1 MKKLFKTLLMLT
13 TVFALTACGSDNGM
27 SEVQQNKVA
36 NAEKLAVEVVQYT
49 NSAVSSGKFDVDQY
63 LEDYDN
69 IELADLFSKEME
81 LNTSV
86 NDFNCEGKAVNSA
99 FTSFVSGIEDMG
111 AIVAI
116 GSAEA
121 EVDDDTIIVT
131 VPVKGA
137 SGDGSVELIFTNDIY
152 LTMTACTLNVN
163 ETMGQLMGRAAMNTL
178 IGMGTVFVVLIL
190 ISLIISL
197 FGYIPKIQAYFV
209 KKDNVVV
216 TPSPAPV
223 AAPVVAE
230 EEEEELVDD
239 TELVAVITAA
249 IAAYEDSV
257 GTASVEGFQV
267 RSIKRARTNNWKKS

>member
-152 LTMTACTLNVN
+152 LTMTACTMNVN

-197 FGYIPKIQAYFV
+197 FGYIPKLQAYFV

-223 AAPVVAE
+223 APVVVE

-239 TELVAVITAA
+239 TELVAVIAAA
-249 IAAYEDSV
+249 IAAYEGS
-257 GTASVEGFQV
+257 ASVEGFQV
-267 RSIKRARTNNWKKS
+267 RSIKRASTNNWKKS

>member
-13 TVFALTACGSDNGM
+13 TVFALTACGSDNEM
-27 SEVQQNKVA
+27 SEVQQNKIA

-99 FTSFVSGIEDMG
+99 FTSFVSGIEDIG

-197 FGYIPKIQAYFV
+197 FGYIPKLQAYFV
-209 KKDNVVV
+209 KKDNVVAA
-216 TPSPAPV
+216 PSPAPV
-223 AAPVVAE
+223 APVVVE

-239 TELVAVITAA
+239 TELVAVIAAA
-249 IAAYEDSV
+249 IAAYEGS
-257 GTASVEGFQV
+257 ASVEGFQV
-267 RSIKRARTNNWKKS
+267 RSIKRASTNNWKKS

>member
-13 TVFALTACGSDNGM
+13 TVFALTACGSDNEM
-27 SEVQQNKVA
+27 SEVQQNKIA

-99 FTSFVSGIEDMG
+99 FTSFVSGIEDIG

-197 FGYIPKIQAYFV
+197 FGYIPKLQAYFV
-209 KKDNVVV
+209 KKDNVAV

-223 AAPVVAE
+223 AVAPVVVE

-239 TELVAVITAA
+239 TELVAVIAAA
-249 IAAYEDSV
+249 IAAYEGS
-257 GTASVEGFQV
+257 ASVEGFQV
-267 RSIKRARTNNWKKS
+267 RSIKRASTNNWKKS

>member
-1 MKKLFKTLLMLT
+1 
-13 TVFALTACGSDNGM
+13 
-27 SEVQQNKVA
+27 
-36 NAEKLAVEVVQYT
+36 
-49 NSAVSSGKFDVDQY
+49 
-63 LEDYDN
+63 
-69 IELADLFSKEME
+69 
-81 LNTSV
+81 
-86 NDFNCEGKAVNSA
+86 
-99 FTSFVSGIEDMG
+99 
-111 AIVAI
+111 
-116 GSAEA
+116 
-121 EVDDDTIIVT
+121 
-131 VPVKGA
+131 
-137 SGDGSVELIFTNDIY
+137 
-152 LTMTACTLNVN
+152 
-163 ETMGQLMGRAAMNTL
+163 MGRAAMNTL

-197 FGYIPKIQAYFV
+197 FGYIPKLQAYFV

-267 RSIKRARTNNWKKS
+267 RSIKRASTNNWKKS

>member
-99 FTSFVSGIEDMG
+99 FTSFVSGIEDIG

-197 FGYIPKIQAYFV
+197 FGYIPKLQAYFV

-223 AAPVVAE
+223 APVVVE

-267 RSIKRARTNNWKKS
+267 RSIKRASTNNWKKS